1 MRNICYVSTMKSL
14 KRSLSI
20 VKLLKAAHCG
30 VLVYMGTYSG
40 DFIIA
45 GIHDKNG
52 NMLVC
57 FIFYGFCFILHNS
70 KAKLSG

>member
-1 MRNICYVSTMKSL
+1 MTPSS
-14 KRSLSI
+14 
-20 VKLLKAAHCG
+20 VKPMKAAHCG

-52 NMLVC
+52 NVLV
-57 FIFYGFCFILHNS
+57 
-70 KAKLSG
+70 

>member
-1 MRNICYVSTMKSL
+1 MKP
-14 KRSLSI
+14 K
-20 VKLLKAAHCG
+20 KAAHCG

-57 FIFYGFCFILHNS
+57 FIFYDFCFILHNS